1 MIIKLKKLFTGG
13 ITLYPFI
20 FIYGGLKEERLRILI
35 NHERIHLRQQL
46 EMLVIPFY
54 IVYLIN
60 YLLLLCMYRNHNK
73 AYRNIIFEREAFV
86 NEYDLNYLKVR
97 KWWRFLHYI
106 KKPLNYAS

>member
-20 FIYGGLKEERLRILI
+20 FIQSGLKAERIIILI

-54 IVYLIN
+54 IAYLIN
-60 YLLLLCMYRNHNK
+60 YLYLYCIYRNHNK
-73 AYRNIIFEREAFV
+73 AYRNIIFEREAFIH
-86 NEYDLNYLKVR
+86 EYDLNYLNER
-97 KWWRFLHYI
+97 KWWCFLRYI
-106 KKPLNYAS
+106 KKPLNYGS